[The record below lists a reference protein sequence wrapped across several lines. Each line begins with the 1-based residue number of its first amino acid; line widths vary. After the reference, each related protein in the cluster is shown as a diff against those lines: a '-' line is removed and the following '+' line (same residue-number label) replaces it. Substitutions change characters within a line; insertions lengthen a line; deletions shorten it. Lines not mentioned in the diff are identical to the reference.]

1 MCFDTTYRT
10 NQYDQPFA
18 PFIEVNHHKQTFC
31 SIHADLLYDETI
43 ESFKWLFKTFLSA
56 MSGKQPKTI
65 LTDQSAAMAKAI
77 AEVFD
82 ELNHHLCV

>member
-10 NQYDQPFA
+10 NQYGRPFA
-18 PFIEVNHHKQTFC
+18 PLIRVNHHKQTIIFG
-31 SIHADLLYDETI
+31 AALLYDKTI

-56 MSGKQPKTI
+56 MSGKEPKTI
-65 LTDQSAAMAKAI
+65 LKDQFAVMAKAI
-77 AEVFD
+77 AEVFV

>member
-1 MCFDTTYRT
+1 MSFDTTYRT
-10 NQYDQPFA
+10 NQYGQPFA
-18 PFIEVNHHKQTFC
+18 PLIRVNHHKQTIIFG
-31 SIHADLLYDETI
+31 AALLYDKTI

-65 LTDQSAAMAKAI
+65 LKDQFAAMAKAI
-77 AEVFD
+77 TEVFV

>member
-10 NQYDQPFA
+10 NQYGRPFA
-18 PFIEVNHHKQTFC
+18 PFIRVNHHKQTIIFG
-31 SIHADLLYDETI
+31 AALLYDKTI

-56 MSGKQPKTI
+56 MSRKEPKTI
-65 LTDQSAAMAKAI
+65 LKDQFAAMAKAI